1 MVYPPQRRYCHAP
14 DEGGVVLLLVVF
26 IITLL
31 AAMTVTL
38 SDTAQNDVRVLQNY
52 RASLQAY
59 WTAQSAIQIIAAALS
74 LNAALNAQVHA
85 PQTMPWHNE
94 SRDFQR
100 YILPALSLPI
110 GESNSIIGIP
120 NDPLVPG
127 NPPRPIV
134 DENRKLSI
142 AASSIAQGQPMSP
155 TPAQPRRTGLPVV
168 TGSAGLVTGYGQP
181 GERTNAQQFQR
192 LVLVLTK
199 VVPRDPYAASGP
211 AAGQDRQEFID
222 NARAAQLAGYIVDWI
237 DSDYN
242 NVDETNLNQAENTC
256 PDDGLPY
263 TSKNAP
269 MDSLEELAL
278 VCGFRRLPREII
290 LRLAEHLTVYPLTTN
305 IHTATR
311 EVLYAFLAAA
321 GRSDENLYDR
331 LHDPQ
336 IQDANLR
343 CADILG
349 QADLCTQ
356 GALGDQSNIF
366 QVDVYGVTIDP
377 ETGRELARR
386 RIREVIA
393 SGAGAAMGGG
403 TGLQPLY
410 YRED

>member
-1 MVYPPQRRYCHAP
+1 MVLPPEKRHRQVL

-52 RASLQAY
+52 RAGLQAY

-74 LNAALNAQVHA
+74 LNAAVNAQVHA

-94 SRDFQR
+94 SRDFQL

-142 AASSIAQGQPMSP
+142 AASIAQVQSTLP
-155 TPAQPRRTGLPVV
+155 TPAHSPRAGAGVV

-181 GERTNAQQFQR
+181 GEKTNAQQFQR
-192 LVLVLTK
+192 LALLLTK
-199 VVPRDPYAASGP
+199 VVPRDPSATRPGAS
-211 AAGQDRQEFID
+211 QERQEFID
-222 NARAAQLAGYIVDWI
+222 IGRAAQLAGYVVDWV

-242 NVDETNLNQAENTC
+242 NVGDTNLNQAEDAC
-256 PDDGLPY
+256 PDDSLPY

-269 MDSLEELAL
+269 MDSIEELAL
-278 VCGFRRLPREII
+278 VCGFRTLPREII
-290 LRLAEHLTVYPLTTN
+290 LRLAEHLTVYPVTTN

-321 GRSDENLYDR
+321 GRNDDSLYDR

-356 GALGDQSNIF
+356 GSLGDQSTIF

-377 ETGRELARR
+377 ETGRELAKR

-393 SGAGAAMGGG
+393 SGGATTMGGG